1 MASRSLGTLT
11 LDIVAKIGGF
21 VSGMDKSE
29 RAIGGVSAA
38 SKKAAKEIDD
48 YIKKMQLQVQIN
60 GLSERQA
67 SLYTLA
73 MKGATKEQLLAAD
86 AAIKLNEA
94 YKDGVKLGED
104 IRKTVLAAG
113 AALVGL
119 SIGAVL
125 GANKI
130 AEQIAGYQD
139 LAEKAGDTAEAIA
152 SLQQASTVSGVGLD
166 AVVAASVKL
175 TASLSKTDD
184 ESKSVGQA
192 IKALGL
198 EFDAFK
204 ALSPVEQ
211 IDAIAKALDGFQD
224 GSEKTAI
231 AVALLGKSGA
241 DILPF
246 LNDLA
251 DGSERQIRLT
261 ADQIKAADDYTK
273 ATARLKAEFE
283 GFLQQQTAALIPT
296 LSQVQSLLAE
306 VAKNETVVQSV
317 TGLLTTAIAGAV
329 VVLQTLL
336 VVGSDVAFVFVS
348 VGREIGAVAAQMAAL
363 ARLDIKGF
371 SAIGD
376 AVKEDGK
383 AARAELDA
391 FQKRVMEIG
400 TTTAAATSTVAATK
414 PKLNISGLAKPA
426 GGSKD
431 DPTKK
436 LLDNQLK
443 ELESYISAEKDLM
456 SSRQKFLD
464 LFNSQ
469 GIVSVQDYYDQQR
482 AILEEAT
489 QNQVKAYDQ
498 QIEALRKY
506 QASSSKATDRAD
518 AEGKINE
525 LIAKQAKLQR
535 DSGASAI
542 EMGIKQEQAIKAYRA
557 QLDEVNAKIL
567 ELNGS
572 LGAAAAIRFDA
583 SNKQLRALAEA
594 SGDIASVE
602 QIDRLRAYSV
612 AQADINKLQQDFS
625 LIQGDLQ
632 IAEERITIAR
642 ERGTMGEIESLK
654 ASGEARKS
662 AVALLERQLAAYE
675 SINAALRTPEQTQA
689 IERLKVQLE
698 GLQATV
704 DPLADRFNTLFEN
717 SLGNAFGDFI
727 NGTKSAK
734 DAFKDFASSVTNEI
748 GQLVGKQLAK
758 QLFNSIFESSG
769 SSGGASGF
777 NIGGFFASIFG
788 GGRAAG
794 GPVLPNTLYRVN
806 ERGPEMFEAANGNQF
821 LMTGSTGGRVH
832 PNGSGGGLTQNIS
845 FPVQGRVDRRTVDQA
860 AAELRR
866 QTNAAAVRFG

>member
-11 LDIVAKIGGF
+11 LDVIAQIGGF
-21 VSGMDKSE
+21 TAGLDKAEREAQKRAAAIE
-29 RAIGGVSAA
+29 RAFDNAFAGITAGFAA
-38 SKKAAKEIDD
+38 
-48 YIKKMQLQVQIN
+48 
-60 GLSERQA
+60 
-67 SLYTLA
+67 
-73 MKGATKEQLLAAD
+73 LAA
-86 AAIKLNEA
+86 
-94 YKDGVKLGED
+94 
-104 IRKTVLAAG
+104 AG
-113 AALVGL
+113 TAALALV
-119 SIGAVL
+119 
-125 GANKI
+125 NQQ
-130 AEQIAGYQD
+130 AEVIAGFQD
-139 LAEKAGDTAEAIA
+139 LAEKVGDTAEAVA
-152 SLQQASTVSGVGLD
+152 SLQVASTVSGVGLD
-166 AVVAASVKL
+166 TVAAASIKL
-175 TASLSKTDD
+175 TAALSKTDD
-184 ESKSVGQA
+184 ESKAVGAA
-192 IKALGL
+192 IKAMGL

-204 ALSPVEQ
+204 QLSPVEQ
-211 IDAIAKALDGFQD
+211 IDAVAKALDGFAD
-224 GSEKTAI
+224 GSEKTAV
-231 AVALLGKSGA
+231 AVALFGKSGA
-241 DILPF
+241 DLLPF

-261 ADQIKAADDYTK
+261 AQQIKDADDYTK

-283 GFLQQQTAALIPT
+283 GFVQQQTAALIPT
-296 LSQVQSLLAE
+296 LTQVQSVLAE
-306 VAKNETVVQSV
+306 VARNETLVESITNLLSV
-317 TGLLTTAIAGAV
+317 AVKGAV
-329 VVLQTLL
+329 IVLQTLL

-363 ARLDIKGF
+363 ARLDLKGF

-376 AVKEDGK
+376 AVKQDGK
-383 AARAELDA
+383 TARAELDA

-400 TTTAAATSTVAATK
+400 TTTAAATSTVVATK
-414 PKLNISGLAKPA
+414 PKLNISGLSRPA
-426 GGSKD
+426 GGGAKD

-443 ELESYISAEKDLM
+443 ELENYISAEKDLM

-594 SGDIASVE
+594 SGDVASVE

-717 SLGNAFGDFI
+717 SLGDAFGDFI

-734 DAFKDFASSVTNEI
+734 DAFKDFTTSVTNEI

>member
-11 LDIVAKIGGF
+11 LDIVAQIGGF
-21 VSGMDKSE
+21 SSGLDKAEREAQKRAAAIE
-29 RAIGGVSAA
+29 RAFDNAFAGITAGFAA
-38 SKKAAKEIDD
+38 
-48 YIKKMQLQVQIN
+48 
-60 GLSERQA
+60 
-67 SLYTLA
+67 
-73 MKGATKEQLLAAD
+73 LAA
-86 AAIKLNEA
+86 
-94 YKDGVKLGED
+94 
-104 IRKTVLAAG
+104 AG
-113 AALVGL
+113 TAALALV
-119 SIGAVL
+119 
-125 GANKI
+125 NQQ
-130 AEQIAGYQD
+130 AEVIAGFQD
-139 LAEKAGDTAEAIA
+139 LAEKVGDTAEAVA
-152 SLQQASTVSGVGLD
+152 SLQVASTVSGVGLD
-166 AVVAASVKL
+166 TVAAASIKL
-175 TASLSKTDD
+175 TAALSKTDD
-184 ESKSVGQA
+184 ESKAVGQA
-192 IKALGL
+192 IKAMGL

-204 ALSPVEQ
+204 QLSPVEQ
-211 IDAIAKALDGFQD
+211 IDAVAQALDGFAD
-224 GSEKTAI
+224 GSEKTAV
-231 AVALLGKSGA
+231 AVALFGKSGA
-241 DILPF
+241 DLIPF

-261 ADQIKAADDYTK
+261 AQQIKDADDYTK

-283 GFLQQQTAALIPT
+283 GFVQQQTAALIPT
-296 LSQVQSLLAE
+296 LSQVQNVLAE
-306 VAKNETVVQSV
+306 VARNEALVETV
-317 TGLLTTAIAGAV
+317 TTALSVAVKAAV
-329 VVLQTLL
+329 VVFQTLL

-383 AARAELDA
+383 TARAELDA

-426 GGSKD
+426 GGAKD

-443 ELESYISAEKDLM
+443 ELDNYISSEKDLM

-506 QASSSKATDRAD
+506 QASASKATDRTE
-518 AEGKINE
+518 AEGKIND

-535 DSGASAI
+535 DSGAAAI

-594 SGDIASVE
+594 SGDVASVE
-602 QIDRLRAYSV
+602 QIDRLRQYSI

-642 ERGTMGEIESLK
+642 ERGTMGEIESLR
-654 ASGEARKS
+654 ASGDARKA
-662 AVALLERQLAAYE
+662 AVALLQQQLEAYE
-675 SINAALRTPEQTQA
+675 KINEAMRTPEQSQA

-698 GLQATV
+698 SLSATV
-704 DPLADRFNTLFEN
+704 DPLADKFNTIFSD
-717 SLGNAFGDFI
+717 SLGSAFGDFI
-727 NGTKSAK
+727 NGSKSAK
-734 DAFKDFASSVTNEI
+734 EALKDFASSVTTEI
-748 GQLVGKQLAK
+748 GNLVGKNLASQLYSS
-758 QLFNSIFESSG
+758 LFGTSTG
-769 SSGGASGF
+769 SGGSSGF
-777 NIGGFFASIFG
+777 NIGSLLSSLFG
-788 GGRAAG
+788 GGKADG

-806 ERGPEMFEAANGNQF
+806 ERGPEMFEASNGNQF
-821 LMTGSTGGRVH
+821 LMTGSSGGTVH
-832 PNGSGGGLTQNIS
+832 PNGSGGGFRQSLTVN
-845 FPVQGRVDRRTVDQA
+845 VQGSANTRTPSQI
-860 AAELRR
+860 AAEVRR
-866 QTNAAAVRFG
+866 QTNSAAARFA

>member
-1 MASRSLGTLT
+1 MASRSLGMLT
-11 LDIVAKIGGF
+11 LDLVAKIGGF
-21 VSGMDKSE
+21 VDGLDKAGRTADQKAKDIE
-29 RAIGGVSAA
+29 RSLQRIVVAGTAVGTALGDALSAGIQSAVRAFPELLEQVA
-38 SKKAAKEIDD
+38 SF
-48 YIKKMQLQVQIN
+48 
-60 GLSERQA
+60 
-67 SLYTLA
+67 
-73 MKGATKEQLLAAD
+73 
-86 AAIKLNEA
+86 
-94 YKDGVKLGED
+94 
-104 IRKTVLAAG
+104 
-113 AALVGL
+113 
-119 SIGAVL
+119 
-125 GANKI
+125 
-130 AEQIAGYQD
+130 QD
-139 LAEKAGDTAEAIA
+139 LAEKTGASAEGLA
-152 SLQQASTVSGVGLD
+152 SLAVSAKVSGVSMD
-166 AVVAASVKL
+166 DIANASVRLTKNLEDVDKKGNATAAALKAIGISISDFKKL
-175 TASLSKTDD
+175 APD
-184 ESKSVGQA
+184 EQ
-192 IKALGL
+192 
-198 EFDAFK
+198 FDLVATRLNDF
-204 ALSPVEQ
+204 A
-211 IDAIAKALDGFQD
+211 DGA
-224 GSEKTAI
+224 GKTAV
-231 AVALLGKSGA
+231 AVDLLGKAGA
-241 DILPF
+241 NLLPF
-246 LNDLA
+246 FA
-251 DGSERQIRLT
+251 DFAQAGGRQKILT
-261 ADQIKAADDYTK
+261 AEQIKQADELLDNIARSKAQIGLYAAAISTQAIPAIAAFTGVLKEAVGEAYGLDRAAASLGRSTAFATFAEDAGRQLAKILDYIATTK
-273 ATARLKAEFE
+273 REFS
-283 GFLQQQTAALIPT
+283 ALIDFIT
-296 LSQVQSLLAE
+296 
-306 VAKNETVVQSV
+306 
-317 TGLLTTAIAGAV
+317 
-329 VVLQTLL
+329 
-336 VVGSDVAFVFVS
+336 
-348 VGREIGAVAAQMAAL
+348 
-363 ARLDIKGF
+363 F
-371 SAIGD
+371 SA
-376 AVKEDGK
+376 K
-383 AARAELDA
+383 AAGQAATFD
-391 FQKRVMEIG
+391 FSG
-400 TTTAAATSTVAATK
+400 AAATGQEFRDRYGLDELGRKVQVDSGKDAARTFVQSYNDELGK
-414 PKLNISGLAKPA
+414 AKRSAFAVVDPRRVDLSANGTAKDPRATLAY
-426 GGSKD
+426 GGAPTGGGGAKD

-443 ELESYISAEKDLM
+443 ELSNFIDAEKDLM

-469 GIVSVQDYYDQQR
+469 GIVSVKDYYDQQR

-506 QASSSKATDRAD
+506 QASSTKATDRTE
-518 AEGKINE
+518 AEGKIND

-594 SGDIASVE
+594 SGDVASVE
-602 QIDRLRAYSV
+602 QIDRLRQYSI

-654 ASGEARKS
+654 ASGEARKA

-717 SLGNAFGDFI
+717 SLGDAFGDFI

-734 DAFKDFASSVTNEI
+734 DAFKDFTTSVTNEI

-758 QLFNSIFESSG
+758 QLFSSIFDSSG
-769 SSGGASGF
+769 SSGSASGF